1 MGWLDLEDREPSLG
15 GDSPRKAG
23 RNHEDADGAA
33 RDFTGRASNGDAESE
48 VNELPSVKPPSL
60 PVDAIRN
67 VQVSVSD
74 GGREVETFLDCPP
87 CPFRRT
93 AFGSTNC
100 AISTDPYVNE
110 VDPLTCF
117 NCEVPTIIA
126 IPRCRFLSLGT
137 AIKSYR
143 GEGKLVVQMACKELN
158 IRLYNF
164 ETCKKCPLYS
174 EVPSV
179 ASEMVAERTRADVSV
194 PVSRD
199 MVERIAQ
206 DIKLDFQRR
215 EARTMDDF
223 SPSQFVRCWRFED
236 GYCRKFPEYT
246 RGKVTCVLPKS
257 DRNDAI
263 YKEAV
268 QPALRELNLTAYRF
282 EHSLEE
288 VDSMCQI
295 CENQQE
301 SDFVLYNLE
310 EWSSSAIMLIGMA
323 HGLGKQPV
331 LLLRQGFPKPP
342 LLETLEHCVIE
353 YESFDHLK
361 FKLMAFL
368 APLGHEHPPDG
379 ERGYNGGGQ

>member
-1 MGWLDLEDREPSLG
+1 MPSFGGNEP
-15 GDSPRKAG
+15 R
-23 RNHEDADGAA
+23 EDARSHPDADSVTG
-33 RDFTGRASNGDAESE
+33 GRASDNSGGESGAPP
-48 VNELPSVKPPSL
+48 VRPPSVSPDEMRKVRSSI
-60 PVDAIRN
+60 AE
-67 VQVSVSD
+67 
-74 GGREVETFLDCPP
+74 GGRDVETFLDCPP

-93 AFGSTNC
+93 AFGSTHC

-117 NCEVPTIIA
+117 NCEVPSIIA

-143 GEGKLVVQMACKELN
+143 GEGRLVVQMACKELN

-164 ETCKKCPLYS
+164 ETCSKCPLYS

-215 EARTMDDF
+215 EARSMDDY

-246 RGKVTCVLPKS
+246 RGKVTCVLPKN
-257 DRNDAI
+257 DRNNAI
-263 YKEAV
+263 FAEAV
-268 QPALRELNLTAYRF
+268 QPALRDLNLTAYRY
-282 EHSLEE
+282 EHSLAE
-288 VDSMCQI
+288 VDSMCQV

-301 SDFVLYNLE
+301 SDFVIYNLE

-361 FKLMAFL
+361 FRLMAFI
-368 APLGHEHPPDG
+368 AQLGQGFQPDSG
-379 ERGYNGGGQ
+379 DSAAGGGKE